1 MRSVFLALIKKIL
14 YNQHE
19 FYVSIYE
26 SDRQVKL
33 EFFNTCAELPDA
45 EPDKLFDRFYRGDKA
60 RTQKNGGY
68 GIGLSVAR
76 SIVEA
81 NRGTIDAEF
90 IDGGVMFQEIKN
102 RTELKNFG
110 AILLWQKL
118 LYYTQSNSIV
128 LPRSNE

>member
-14 YNQHE
+14 YNQHI

-90 IDGGVMFQEIKN
+90 IDGGVMFKIKF
-102 RTELKNFG
+102 RK
-110 AILLWQKL
+110 
-118 LYYTQSNSIV
+118 
-128 LPRSNE
+128 

>member
-1 MRSVFLALIKKIL
+1 MRSVFFALIKKVL

-33 EFFNTCAELPDA
+33 EFFNTCTELPDA
-45 EPDKLFDRFYRGDKA
+45 EPDKLFDCFYRGDKA

-90 IDGGVMFQEIKN
+90 ADNGVKFKIRYK
-102 RTELKNFG
+102 K
-110 AILLWQKL
+110 
-118 LYYTQSNSIV
+118 
-128 LPRSNE
+128 

>member
-1 MRSVFLALIKKIL
+1 M
-14 YNQHE
+14 
-19 FYVSIYE
+19 
-26 SDRQVKL
+26 KL

-45 EPDKLFDRFYRGDKA
+45 EPDNLFDRFFRGDKA

-90 IDGGVMFQEIKN
+90 ADNGVKFKIKYKKYVYN
-102 RTELKNFG
+102 VDNKCR
-110 AILLWQKL
+110 I
-118 LYYTQSNSIV
+118 LYYVSKTIGRKKEKFCS
-128 LPRSNE
+128 L

>member
-1 MRSVFLALIKKIL
+1 MDCGAFFLALIRKIL

-68 GIGLSVAR
+68 GIRLSVAR

-90 IDGGVMFQEIKN
+90 ADNGVKFKIRYK
-102 RTELKNFG
+102 K
-110 AILLWQKL
+110 
-118 LYYTQSNSIV
+118 
-128 LPRSNE
+128 

>member
-1 MRSVFLALIKKIL
+1 MDYGAFFLALIRKIL

-19 FYVSIYE
+19 FYVPIYE

-33 EFFNTCAELPDA
+33 ESFNTCAELPDA

-90 IDGGVMFQEIKN
+90 ADNGVKFKIRFK
-102 RTELKNFG
+102 K
-110 AILLWQKL
+110 
-118 LYYTQSNSIV
+118 
-128 LPRSNE
+128 

>member
-1 MRSVFLALIKKIL
+1 MRSVFFALIKKVL

-68 GIGLSVAR
+68 GIGLSVAQ
-76 SIVEA
+76 SIAEA
-81 NRGTIDAEF
+81 NRGSINAEF
-90 IDGGVMFQEIKN
+90 IDGGVMFKIKF
-102 RTELKNFG
+102 RK
-110 AILLWQKL
+110 
-118 LYYTQSNSIV
+118 
-128 LPRSNE
+128 